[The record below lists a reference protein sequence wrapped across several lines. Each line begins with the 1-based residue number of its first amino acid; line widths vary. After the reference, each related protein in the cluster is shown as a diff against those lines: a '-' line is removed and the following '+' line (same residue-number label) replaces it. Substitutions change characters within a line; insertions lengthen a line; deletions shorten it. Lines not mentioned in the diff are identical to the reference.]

1 MLARQADETS
11 ALIGPKSDLERQILK
26 AAPAIEH
33 WLHEQWQKHAA
44 PFYASVDLRNSG
56 YKLAPV
62 DINLFPGGF
71 NNLNPDTDPQCL
83 QVIVATVKKTCPS
96 GGGLLLIPENHTR
109 NPGYM
114 ENVVALQTM
123 LRRAGIQVRVGS
135 LDPTLAAATDIE
147 STHGAIRLEPLRRYV
162 NRLGVD
168 DFDPCLVLL
177 NNDLSAGV
185 PDILRN
191 IEQPLLPPLYA
202 GWTTRRK
209 SNHFAIY
216 RNLAAEVAGLIGI
229 DSWLINANFSKCGS
243 INFHERTG
251 EECLEAYVLEVLA
264 AIRLKYKQYGI
275 TQEPFVIVKA
285 DAGTYGMAVMT
296 VKDPSEVHSL
306 NRKQRKKMEMAKG
319 HAEVH
324 EVMVQE
330 GVYTSELVEGSSAE
344 PVIYM
349 VDKFVVGGYYRVTAG
364 RGQDENLNVPGSHFV
379 TVPFDKP
386 CHFPDS
392 NDPQSSSSRFHAYGL
407 IARIALVATAIEL
420 EQAREASEK
429 NAAVNAP
436 AGKDSIP
443 DNSAARP

>member
-1 MLARQADETS
+1 M
-11 ALIGPKSDLERQILK
+11 SDLGRQILG

-33 WLHEQWQKHAA
+33 WLHEQWQKYAA

-71 NNLNPDTDPQCL
+71 NNLNPVTDAQCL
-83 QVIVATVKKTCPS
+83 QTIAATVETICPNA
-96 GGGLLLIPENHTR
+96 GGLLLIPENHSR
-109 NPGYM
+109 NPGYI

-123 LRRAGIQVRVGS
+123 LRRAGIQVHIGS
-135 LDPTLAAATDIE
+135 MDPTLAAATDIQ
-147 STHGAIRLEPLRRYV
+147 STSGAIRLEPIKRNG
-162 NRLGVD
+162 NRLGLD
-168 DFDPCLVLL
+168 GFDPCLVLL

-191 IEQPLLPPLYA
+191 IEQSLLPPLYA

-216 RNLAAEVAGLIGI
+216 KNLAAEVAGVIGI
-229 DSWLINANFSKCGS
+229 DPWLINANFMKCGS

-251 EECLEAYVLEVLA
+251 EECLEGFVSEVLA
-264 AIRLKYKQYGI
+264 ATRLKYKQYGI
-275 TQEPFVIVKA
+275 TQDPFVIVKA

-296 VKDPSEVHSL
+296 IKDPSEVRSL
-306 NRKQRKKMEMAKG
+306 NRKQRKKMEMGKG

-330 GVYTSELVEGSSAE
+330 GVYTSEVVEGSSAE

-349 VDKFVVGGYYRVTAG
+349 VDKFVIGGFYRVTAG
-364 RGQDENLNVPGSHFV
+364 RSQNENLNVPGSHFV
-379 TVPFDKP
+379 TVQFDRP
-386 CHFPDS
+386 CQS
-392 NDPQSSSSRFHAYGL
+392 SGSIDPQSPSNHFLAYGVV
-407 IARIALVATAIEL
+407 ARVALVATAIEL
-420 EQAREASEK
+420 AQAREKIEE
-429 NAAVNAP
+429 NTAADLRATNGAV
-436 AGKDSIP
+436 P
-443 DNSAARP
+443 DEPAARASP

>member
-1 MLARQADETS
+1 MAAGQLDEAN
-11 ALIGPKSDLERQILK
+11 ALTGPSSDLERQILK

-33 WLHEQWQKHAA
+33 WLRDQWQKVAA

-83 QVIVATVKKTCPS
+83 RVIAATAMKTCPG

-114 ENVVALQTM
+114 ENVAALQTM
-123 LRRAGIQVRVGS
+123 LRRAGIQVRIGS

-147 STHGAIRLEPLRRYV
+147 STRGAIRLEPLRRYI

-168 DFDPCLVLL
+168 GFDPCLVLL

-185 PDILRN
+185 PEILRN
-191 IEQPLLPPLYA
+191 IEQPVLPPLYA

-209 SNHFAIY
+209 SNHFALY
-216 RNLAAEVAGLIGI
+216 KNLAAEVASVIGI
-229 DSWLINANFSKCGS
+229 DSWLISANFSKCGS

-251 EECLEAYVLEVLA
+251 EECLEAYVSEVLA

-296 VKDPSEVHSL
+296 VKDPAEVHSL

-330 GVYTSELVEGSSAE
+330 GVYTSELVEGSNAE

-392 NDPQSSSSRFHAYGL
+392 NDPPSSSSRFHAYGVV
-407 IARIALVATAIEL
+407 ARIALVATAIEL
-420 EQAREASEK
+420 EQARKTFGK
-429 NAAVNAP
+429 NTAADSR
-436 AGKDSIP
+436 AGTDAIP
-443 DNSAARP
+443 DYSAARP

>member
-1 MLARQADETS
+1 MAARQADETS
-11 ALIGPKSDLERQILK
+11 ALTGPRSDLERQILN

-33 WLHEQWQKHAA
+33 WLHEQWQKYPA

-71 NNLNPDTDPQCL
+71 NNLNPDTDARCL
-83 QVIVATVKKTCPS
+83 QVIAATVKKTCPG
-96 GGGLLLIPENHTR
+96 GGGLLLLPENHTR

-123 LRRAGIQVRVGS
+123 LRRAGIQVRIGS

-147 STHGAIRLEPLRRYV
+147 STHGAIRLEPLRRYL

-191 IEQPLLPPLYA
+191 IEQPVLPPLYA

-216 RNLAAEVAGLIGI
+216 RNLAAEVAGVIGL
-229 DSWLINANFSKCGS
+229 DSWLINANFAKCGN
-243 INFHERTG
+243 INFQERTG
-251 EECLEAYVLEVLA
+251 EECLEAYVSEVLA

-275 TQEPFVIVKA
+275 TQAPFVIVKA

-296 VKDPSEVHSL
+296 VKDPAEVHSL

-379 TVPFDKP
+379 TVAFDKP
-386 CHFPDS
+386 CHFPAP
-392 NDPQSSSSRFHAYGL
+392 NDPQSASGRFHAYGV

-420 EQAREASEK
+420 EQAREATEK
-429 NAAVNAP
+429 NTAVNAR
-436 AGKDSIP
+436 AGKDATP